1 MSDLQPKQFKT
12 LYRGVN
18 VATHPQNELGHD
30 IEGNPSGHITSLPN
44 PLKTSAGVTS
54 NTGIGIHWT
63 DRRNIAKVFGPNQGN
78 PYKVALDMKRPHS
91 AIITAQVPHSSLAE
105 NNPYFDPSSHN
116 IFDYDDPSIQEK
128 EVPVSPGATVKVT
141 KIEKFRGN
149 NNKKR
154 EIRFNPPREVKA

>member
-30 IEGNPSGHITSLPN
+30 IEGNPAGHITSLPN

-63 DRRNIAKVFGPNQGN
+63 DRRSVAQGFGPNQGN
-78 PYKVALDMKRPHS
+78 PYKVSLDKKRPHS
-91 AIITAQVPHSSLAE
+91 AIITAHVPEGSLAE
-105 NNPYFDPSSHN
+105 NDPKFDPSIHN
-116 IFDYDDPSIQEK
+116 IFSYDDPSIQER
-128 EVPVSPGATVKVT
+128 EIPVSPGSTVKVT
-141 KIEKFRGN
+141 KVEKFRGK
-149 NNKKR
+149 NKKR
-154 EIRFNPPREVKA
+154 EIRYNPPREVKA